1 MARPRRRAAVW
12 RTLRRL
18 VLETGSL
25 QTKALEELDQIE
37 DLAPEIVRYQ
47 NAGYELVSLIA
58 RVSPDPESQ
67 ERARRAIT
75 QFRLVEALQLRII
88 ARVHEGTELVD
99 AAQAASRQ
107 TISLVTRVLE

>member
-1 MARPRRRAAVW
+1 MW

-25 QTKALEELDQIE
+25 QAKALEELDQIE
-37 DLAPEIVRYQ
+37 DLTPEMVRYQ
-47 NAGYELVSLIA
+47 NVGYELVRLIA
-58 RVSPDPESQ
+58 QESSDPESR
-67 ERARRAIT
+67 ERAQRAIT

-88 ARVHEGTELVD
+88 ARVHEGTDLAA

-107 TISLVTRVLE
+107 TISLVTRLLE

>member
-1 MARPRRRAAVW
+1 MW

-25 QTKALEELDQIE
+25 QAKALEELDEIE
-37 DLAPEIVRYQ
+37 DLTPEMVRYQ

-58 RVSPDPESQ
+58 QESTDPESR
-67 ERARRAIT
+67 ECARRAIT

-88 ARVHEGTELVD
+88 ARVHEGTEMVD
-99 AAQAASRQ
+99 AAQTAARQ
-107 TISLVTRVLE
+107 TTSLVTRVLE